1 MSLLGRLFGGS
12 NDNDMAESE
21 AIEWGIEN
29 AYTDWQIKRHQYEQ
43 MQEAQRSADR
53 AEYEAEQRMY
63 ADRAKRYEKERKERA
78 ARVRA
83 NGGQWIELEDGSFID
98 GDGNILSRSDMLGA
112 Y

>member
-1 MSLLGRLFGGS
+1 MSLLGRLFGR
-12 NDNDMAESE
+12 NDDEMAESE
-21 AIEWGIEN
+21 SLEWAIEN
-29 AYTDWQIKRHQYEQ
+29 QYADLLIKRHQYEQ
-43 MQEAQRSADR
+43 MQEAQRNADR
-53 AEYEAEQRMY
+53 SEYEAEQRMY

-98 GDGNILSRSDMLGA
+98 GDGNILSRSDMLGS